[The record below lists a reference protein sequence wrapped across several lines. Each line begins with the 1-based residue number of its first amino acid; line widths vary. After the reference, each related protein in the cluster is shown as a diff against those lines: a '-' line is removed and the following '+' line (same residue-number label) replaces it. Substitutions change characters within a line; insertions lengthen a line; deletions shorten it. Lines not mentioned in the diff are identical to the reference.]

1 MVQMVQAMA
10 AVTEEMRKGI
20 EGRAA
25 GGGGK
30 HRNVLDGKNFDM
42 KKFDGTEGQFAEW
55 KFAFRNAVGTSSTS
69 GLSLLDGTSTRTDEI
84 TWDEVKDD

>member
-1 MVQMVQAMA
+1 MMQMVQAIVS
-10 AVTEEMRKGI
+10 VTEEMRKGI

-25 GGGGK
+25 GGGGGE
-30 HRNVLDGKNFDM
+30 HRNVLDG
-42 KKFDGTEGQFAEW
+42 TEVKFAEW

-84 TWDEVKDD
+84 TWDEVKD